1 MHSAG
6 KTSTLRRLVHGEFTP
21 PRGPTMGFNVDSF
34 TYRGISVQAFDLGG
48 QSPFIHTFW
57 KSFIPRAEAIVF
69 VIDSAKEDWF
79 SKSRDSLEF
88 CLGWAQSSPILII
101 LANKQDLPESATIDE
116 LMQHFELEAIAE
128 HDIRGLQLFAT
139 SAKTGQ
145 GIREAFDWLA
155 SQLVG
160 DIELPKI
167 HLHNIYV
174 YRKSADI
181 SENTGALKPLLNA
194 RIGGVKEDATLI
206 TGFYKAIEA
215 FASQIGGK
223 GIRTLVVENP
233 GSEDYRFTQ
242 VEDDEKNLACLV
254 VVNER
259 DPEEAV
265 ENVAREALLVAQE
278 ELDEA
283 SKREETLEK
292 IDERRLVSRIEQFI
306 HISDEKPETIT
317 EEATEE
323 VKASVVEETTPS
335 IETVSE
341 ETPKVSPEPSEP
353 VLPVQPELVPEEP
366 PAESLVIATPPAEL
380 EISVKSPKP
389 ETPPPFVPEPLPE
402 PKWPEPDHPL
412 APRRPSMSSISVQER
427 IRQLNRPVEVKVK
440 EEPASPS
447 AMGFFTKVSVM
458 ERIRAIETRRKH

>member
-1 MHSAG
+1 
-6 KTSTLRRLVHGEFTP
+6 
-21 PRGPTMGFNVDSF
+21 MGFNVDSF
-34 TYRGISVQAFDLGG
+34 SYRGISVQAFDLGG

-69 VIDSAKEDWF
+69 VIDSAQHEWF

-101 LANKQDLPESATIDE
+101 LANKQDLAEAASIDE
-116 LMQHFELEAIAE
+116 LMQYFELEAIAE

-155 SQLVG
+155 GQLVG

-167 HLHNIYV
+167 SLHNIYV
-174 YRKSADI
+174 YRKGEDLAEQSSAL
-181 SENTGALKPLLNA
+181 NPLLNA
-194 RIGGVKEDATLI
+194 RIGGVKEDSTLI

-242 VEDDEKNLACLV
+242 VEDNETDLACLV

-265 ENVAREALLVAQE
+265 ENVAREALLVVRE
-278 ELDEA
+278 ELDNAE
-283 SKREETLEK
+283 KRGETIDK
-292 IDERRLVSRIEQFI
+292 IDERRLVARIEPFI
-306 HISDEKPETIT
+306 HII
-317 EEATEE
+317 
-323 VKASVVEETTPS
+323 
-335 IETVSE
+335 
-341 ETPKVSPEPSEP
+341 
-353 VLPVQPELVPEEP
+353 PEEP
-366 PAESLVIATPPAEL
+366 SVVDEKVLAPAEL
-380 EISVKSPKP
+380 EPIK
-389 ETPPPFVPEPLPE
+389 VPEVLPE
-402 PKWPEPDHPL
+402 PKKAVPPVKLEPVREKPPTEPPVVITPSPEKQVPSKAPEPWTPRPPLVEPSPESKWRESSTPAPSRHPQ
-412 APRRPSMSSISVQER
+412 MSTISVQER
-427 IRQLNRPVEVKVK
+427 IRQLNRPVEVEIKTER
-440 EEPASPS
+440 EEPS
-447 AMGFFTKVSVM
+447 AMGFFTKVTVM
-458 ERIRAIETRRKH
+458 ERIRAIEKRRS

>member
-1 MHSAG
+1 MSSGNSSARRIAFVGLHSAG

-69 VIDSAKEDWF
+69 VIDSAKQDWF

-101 LANKQDLPESATIDE
+101 LANKQDLPESASIDE

-181 SENTGALKPLLNA
+181 SEHTGALNPLLNA

-265 ENVAREALLVAQE
+265 ENVAREALLVARE

-283 SKREETLEK
+283 NKREETLER

-306 HISDEKPETIT
+306 HIPEEKPEIKP
-317 EEATEE
+317 EEIVEE
-323 VKASVVEETTPS
+323 VKPSVVEEPIPS
-335 IETVSE
+335 VEPVPIEASKI
-341 ETPKVSPEPSEP
+341 PSEPSEP
-353 VLPVQPELVPEEP
+353 VLPVQPEPVPT
-366 PAESLVIATPPAEL
+366 ESPTESIVDTTPPAEP
-380 EISVKSPKP
+380 EPVPTESPT
-389 ETPPPFVPEPLPE
+389 ESIVDTTPPAEPEPLKE
-402 PKWPEPDHPL
+402 PPK
-412 APRRPSMSSISVQER
+412 PSVTP
-427 IRQLNRPVEVKVK
+427 PVK
-440 EEPASPS
+440 P
-447 AMGFFTKVSVM
+447 
-458 ERIRAIETRRKH
+458 

>member
-1 MHSAG
+1 M
-6 KTSTLRRLVHGEFTP
+6 
-21 PRGPTMGFNVDSF
+21 
-34 TYRGISVQAFDLGG
+34 
-48 QSPFIHTFW
+48 
-57 KSFIPRAEAIVF
+57 
-69 VIDSAKEDWF
+69 
-79 SKSRDSLEF
+79 
-88 CLGWAQSSPILII
+88 
-101 LANKQDLPESATIDE
+101 
-116 LMQHFELEAIAE
+116 E

-160 DIELPKI
+160 DIERPKI
-167 HLHNIYV
+167 HLYNIYV

-181 SENTGALKPLLNA
+181 SEHTGALNPLLNA

-265 ENVAREALLVAQE
+265 ENVAREALLVARE

-283 SKREETLEK
+283 NKREETLER

-306 HISDEKPETIT
+306 HIPEEKPEIKP
-317 EEATEE
+317 EEIVEE
-323 VKASVVEETTPS
+323 VKPSVVEEPIPSVEPVPIEASKTPS
-335 IETVSE
+335 
-341 ETPKVSPEPSEP
+341 EPSEP
-353 VLPVQPELVPEEP
+353 VLPVQPELVP
-366 PAESLVIATPPAEL
+366 AESPTETIVDTTPPAEP
-380 EISVKSPKP
+380 EPVPTESPT
-389 ETPPPFVPEPLPE
+389 ESIVDTTPPAEPEPLKEPPKPWVTPPVKPEPSPE
-402 PKWPEPDHPL
+402 PKLPAPERPL
-412 APRRPSMSSISVQER
+412 TPHRPSMSSISVQER
-427 IRQLNRPVEVKVK
+427 IRQLNRPVEVKVR

-447 AMGFFTKVSVM
+447 AMG
-458 ERIRAIETRRKH
+458 

>member
-1 MHSAG
+1 
-6 KTSTLRRLVHGEFTP
+6 
-21 PRGPTMGFNVDSF
+21 MGFNVDSF

-69 VIDSAKEDWF
+69 VIDSAKQEWF

-101 LANKQDLPESATIDE
+101 LANKQDLPESASIDE

-181 SENTGALKPLLNA
+181 SEHTGALNPLLNA

-265 ENVAREALLVAQE
+265 ENVAREALLVARE

-283 SKREETLEK
+283 SKREETLER
-292 IDERRLVSRIEQFI
+292 IDEQRLVSRIEQFI
-306 HISDEKPETIT
+306 HISAEKPEIAA
-317 EEATEE
+317 EEAVEE
-323 VKASVVEETTPS
+323 VKPSVVEEPRPSVEPVPIETSKVAPEAPEPIPPVQPEPVSVKPPTESIVDTTPPT
-335 IETVSE
+335 EP
-341 ETPKVSPEPSEP
+341 ETPKEPPKPWITPPIMPEPSPEPS
-353 VLPVQPELVPEEP
+353 
-366 PAESLVIATPPAEL
+366 
-380 EISVKSPKP
+380 
-389 ETPPPFVPEPLPE
+389 PE
-402 PKWPEPDHPL
+402 PKWREPESPL
-412 APRRPSMSSISVQER
+412 TPRRPSMSSISVQER
-427 IRQLNRPVEVKVK
+427 IRQLNRPVEVKVRQ
-440 EEPASPS
+440 EPASPP

-458 ERIRAIETRRKH
+458 ERVRAIETRRRGPMSR